1 MRAASS
7 AVGLGERGGGDPQ
20 QRWLD
25 AQVGGHAVDDVHVA
39 LRARGELRVVGHHH
53 DGGALL
59 VDFLE
64 QLHHPARHLRIE
76 VAGRLVRQQQARA
89 ARERA
94 RDRGALLLAAGQL
107 GRIVLHA
114 RAEADLRQRLLDALA
129 ALGGRHAAVAQR
141 HVAVVEQVEVRD
153 QVEALEDEA
162 DLAVAQL
169 RARVVGQTAHVL
181 AVEQVFAPGEGLQQ
195 ARDVEEGGL
204 ARARGAGDRNEL
216 AVAHVQVERPQ
227 GVGLDEF
234 GAVDLADLAHLEHGV
249 SSLSLFF
256 QLTIQLT
263 TTRSAS
269 PNRSL
274 PETTTR
280 SPSCS
285 PSTISTAPRLLAPVR
300 IGRLTATSPSITQA
314 LTPPPCSRNGPRSTI
329 STSRRVS
336 SRIRADMRWF
346 WRRPGGCASL
356 KRRRAVTSPLT
367 TSGDTAE
374 TSAAKG

>member
-1 MRAASS
+1 
-7 AVGLGERGGGDPQ
+7 
-20 QRWLD
+20 
-25 AQVGGHAVDDVHVA
+25 
-39 LRARGELRVVGHHH
+39 
-53 DGGALL
+53 
-59 VDFLE
+59 
-64 QLHHPARHLRIE
+64 
-76 VAGRLVRQQQARA
+76 
-89 ARERA
+89 
-94 RDRGALLLAAGQL
+94 
-107 GRIVLHA
+107 
-114 RAEADLRQRLLDALA
+114 LLDALA

-249 SSLSLFF
+249 VLFSGF
-256 QLTIQLT
+256 QLT

-314 LTPPPCSRNGPRSTI
+314 LAPPPCSRNG
-329 STSRRVS
+329 
-336 SRIRADMRWF
+336 
-346 WRRPGGCASL
+346 
-356 KRRRAVTSPLT
+356 
-367 TSGDTAE
+367 
-374 TSAAKG
+374 